1 MSAVSSVLVFVL
13 PLGFVAMHEPI
24 SAVQGSFCSSSS
36 ACAVPGQGGRIL
48 PVPAS
53 GRGTDG
59 PGRSGAA
66 ASSFVTQEGMEGA
79 GAEWQ
84 GDGAPL
90 GEDPAAHVPVG
101 IATPGISPDCVE
113 QQGETKA
120 FLEEPGAAVWLWQGV
135 LQLFCAHCSQVLLGL
150 ALLPGI

>member
-1 MSAVSSVLVFVL
+1 M
-13 PLGFVAMHEPI
+13 
-24 SAVQGSFCSSSS
+24 
-36 ACAVPGQGGRIL
+36 
-48 PVPAS
+48 PAS

-66 ASSFVTQEGMEGA
+66 ASSFVTQEGMESA

-90 GEDPAAHVPVG
+90 GEDPPAHV
-101 IATPGISPDCVE
+101 ATPDICVE

-135 LQLFCAHCSQVLLGL
+135 LQLFCAHCNQVLLGL